1 VTRLLTRRDALKAAA
16 LLVLAALAAGCTA
29 ENWARWSQFFG
40 LNRQPGAAPAGP
52 PVLPT
57 EPWPPGRVVFTKGT
71 GLWVWENGK
80 VWRLTDGYL
89 DFQPAWS
96 PDGRRIAFSRRY
108 EEGFAD
114 LVVLNLDT
122 GKFQELTRNW
132 RPLTWAFRP
141 AWSPDGRRILFL
153 SERGSAFLQP
163 WVINAD
169 GTGLRRLAVLG
180 DAWGGVDRPSWSP
193 DGTAVALAVYQQS
206 RVPQIY
212 ILDPATG
219 QAKPV
224 TSEAEGAYDP
234 AWSPDG
240 NWIAFVKRSQ
250 RRHEI
255 WVMRPDGSEMYPI
268 ITDGAS
274 RSPAWSPDGRYLA
287 FVSARGGTF
296 DLWVVRLEFDGE
308 GHPRAGSIRPLTQN
322 FEVDPVG
329 DLSWT
334 H

>member
-1 VTRLLTRRDALKAAA
+1 VRPGLAV
-16 LLVLAALAAGCTA
+16 LLVLAVLTPGCTA
-29 ENWARWSQFFG
+29 ESWARFSQLLG
-40 LNRQPGAAPAGP
+40 VNRQPGAAPAGP
-52 PVLPT
+52 PVLPA

-71 GLWVWENGK
+71 GLWVWEDGK
-80 VWRLTDGYL
+80 IWRLTDGYL
-89 DFQPAWS
+89 DLQPAWS
-96 PDGRRIAFSRRY
+96 PDGRKLAFIRRD
-108 EEGFAD
+108 EEGYSD

-122 GKFQELTRNW
+122 GRFQQLTRNS
-132 RPLTWAFRP
+132 RPMAWAFRP

-153 SERGSAFLQP
+153 SERGSTFLQP

-193 DGTAVALAVYQQS
+193 DGAAVALAVYQQS
-206 RVPQIY
+206 HIPQVY

-224 TSEAEGAYDP
+224 TSEPGGAYDP

-240 NWIAFVKRSQ
+240 GWVAFVKRTGKG
-250 RRHEI
+250 HEI
-255 WVMRPDGSEMYPI
+255 WLMRPDGSDPQPV
-268 ITDGAS
+268 ITDGVS
-274 RSPAWSPDGRYLA
+274 RSPVWSPDGHYLA

-296 DLWVVRLEFDGE
+296 DLWVVRLDFDFDGS
-308 GHPRAGSIRPLTQN
+308 PRVGSVRPLTQN

-334 H
+334 R